1 MIATILLPGV
11 LIYFMYSFM
20 GEAMMSGFTTSE
32 EYVYSVYAESL
43 PQSVNAVIEQ
53 GEMPISF
60 VETDDDGFDPKAE
73 IEEGNLDLYIV
84 FPKDFDSLV
93 ASYDSI
99 TGAIEGIA
107 APEVEMYYDS
117 TVASS
122 SEAYSMMTALLD
134 AYEDSMSNK
143 FNINSGEGVYDLA
156 SSEDM
161 TGMIFSML
169 MPLLLIVFMFSAC
182 MAVAPESIAG
192 EKERGTIATLL
203 VTPVKRSSIAIGKIL
218 SLSIISLLSGLCSF
232 VGVMLSIPKLMGGEE
247 MGMVDANIYTVADYA
262 WILGVILSTIL
273 VFVSLISV
281 ISAFANSV
289 KEAASFVSPLMIFV
303 VLISLSGMLGI
314 GGSEIYYYFIPVF
327 NSVQCISGVFSL
339 DYSIPNIIVTIIS
352 NITVSALL
360 AFLLTKMFN
369 SEKVMF
375 RK

>member
-1 MIATILLPGV
+1 M
-11 LIYFMYSFM
+11 
-20 GEAMMSGFTTSE
+20 
-32 EYVYSVYAESL
+32 
-43 PQSVNAVIEQ
+43 
-53 GEMPISF
+53 
-60 VETDDDGFDPKAE
+60 
-73 IEEGNLDLYIV
+73 
-84 FPKDFDSLV
+84 
-93 ASYDSI
+93 
-99 TGAIEGIA
+99 
-107 APEVEMYYDS
+107 
-117 TVASS
+117 
-122 SEAYSMMTALLD
+122 
-134 AYEDSMSNK
+134 
-143 FNINSGEGVYDLA
+143 
-156 SSEDM
+156 
-161 TGMIFSML
+161 
-169 MPLLLIVFMFSAC
+169 
-182 MAVAPESIAG
+182 
-192 EKERGTIATLL
+192 
-203 VTPVKRSSIAIGKIL
+203 TPVKRSSIAIGKIL

-247 MGMVDANIYTVADYA
+247 MGMVDANISTVADYA

-352 NITVSALL
+352 NITGSALL

-375 RK
+375 RR